1 MPVPLFHF
9 PRCMHD
15 PGASLDMKRTFP
27 LKRALAGRLR
37 NIADM
42 LAAIPANTLCYRA
55 LGSMKF
61 IGIHADI
68 RNTPPITRNSPH
80 SANQFSGLHC
90 GDMLKKR
97 EKKLIETH

>member
-1 MPVPLFHF
+1 
-9 PRCMHD
+9 MHD

-37 NIADM
+37 NIADT

-55 LGSMKF
+55 LGSMTF
-61 IGIHADI
+61 IGIQAHADI
-68 RNTPPITRNSPH
+68 RNTPPITRNKPSAH

-97 EKKLIETH
+97 RKNW